1 MTRDE
6 AKDVYKY
13 GRKMQ
18 ELYYKM
24 LIPFDDIKVHSNDLP
39 ERGKRAFG
47 ELQDIMYQQLDA
59 IRGILGS
66 LDDEFGPGLDEE

>member
-1 MTRDE
+1 
-6 AKDVYKY
+6 
-13 GRKMQ
+13 
-18 ELYYKM
+18 M